1 MYNVLI
7 YYFVYPILAPCIIFL
22 SNSCAVLTSLETTKA
37 WTGCWAC
44 SPNASASW
52 FVPLAPTTLN
62 AGTDGVDVVV
72 DGTETPPPPPVWQPD
87 GEKWRSFQDNFDI
100 EGAYAYLQEGI
111 DFGIGLSDKT
121 LREIFD
127 ILAPIAKEQFPA
139 YDYLYPEEWPTLN
152 YELNNESTSSP

>member
-1 MYNVLI
+1 ME
-7 YYFVYPILAPCIIFL
+7 ATG
-22 SNSCAVLTSLETTKA
+22 SNS
-37 WTGCWAC
+37 
-44 SPNASASW
+44 N
-52 FVPLAPTTLN
+52 
-62 AGTDGVDVVV
+62 
-72 DGTETPPPPPVWQPD
+72 TETPPPPPVWQPD

-139 YDYLYPEEWPTLN
+139 YDYLMIKYHGKKYIGTL
-152 YELNNESTSSP
+152 YRQIKINNQILVLKIGLE